1 MSSEFVKVGKV
12 KDAHGIR
19 GELFVVIFAGE
30 AAWLPKLESL
40 RLLPND
46 EAPAEQARTFEIKS
60 VRTHKNGIIA
70 KTSELKTRNDAEELK
85 GWTLEIPSEF
95 FVSQKGES
103 IYLRE
108 IEGFTVKTKDR
119 GDVGPIVAFST
130 NGVQDLLVVKTAN
143 GEFEIPFVEAFVQ
156 NIDYDAKL
164 IEMDLPLGLLG
175 EEAD

>member
-1 MSSEFVKVGKV
+1 MSSEIVKVGKV

-60 VRTHKNGIIA
+60 VRAHKNGVIA

-85 GWTLEIPSEF
+85 GWTLEIPS
-95 FVSQKGES
+95 
-103 IYLRE
+103 
-108 IEGFTVKTKDR
+108 
-119 GDVGPIVAFST
+119 
-130 NGVQDLLVVKTAN
+130 
-143 GEFEIPFVEAFVQ
+143 
-156 NIDYDAKL
+156 
-164 IEMDLPLGLLG
+164 
-175 EEAD
+175 